1 MAQHA
6 ILRFEKHKGNPA
18 RPLEAHHE
26 RQKDQYASNPDIDTS
41 RSKYNFHIVKPEGR
55 YYHFIQ
61 SRIEQAGCRTRK
73 DSTRFVDT
81 LITASPEFF
90 KGKSPKEIQAFFQRA
105 SDFLIGRVG
114 RENIVSAVVHMDEKT
129 PHLHLTFVPLTK
141 DNRLCAKDII
151 GNRANLTKWQD
162 DFHAYMV
169 EKYPD
174 LERGESASKTGRK
187 HIPTRLFKQAVSL
200 SRQARAIEATLD
212 GINPL
217 NAGKKKE
224 EALSLLKK
232 WFPQMENFSGQLK
245 KYKVTI
251 NDLLAENEKLEAR
264 AKASE
269 KGKIKDTME
278 RAKLKS
284 ELDDLQRLVDRIPPD
299 ILPDLKHSKDEAWI
313 NALHDRIVP
322 CMLNIFDKNSQ
333 KEIIRD
339 YLEGK
344 EAFANSAA
352 FLKPIRNENR
362 WIFNVDEGILEYRKL
377 AGWDEFACRCM
388 IVLCLTCTG
397 NGISKPLLNN
407 KDEKQTIDAFVK
419 ALPVLGLSVRD
430 CMTVLATMC
439 DQIYNEKGK
448 KLLIK
453 AVQKHFVTEPGLA
466 GLADAALNSSA
477 SARIMAVEGLETL
490 LSQSQCTEE
499 ARKALTTCAGD
510 SSKQVQELLAERYI
524 RHPDWEQDYLT
535 MLGSKKAAVHS
546 LVVRILAGIDTEKYR
561 STLEGALAV
570 EKNAK
575 VTDQITALL
584 NDVDC

>member
-26 RQKDQYASNPDIDTS
+26 RQKEQYASNPDIDTS

-61 SRIEQAGCRTRK
+61 NRIEQAGCRTRK

-81 LITASPEFF
+81 LVTASPEFF
-90 KGKSPKEIQAFFQRA
+90 KGKSPKEIQA
-105 SDFLIGRVG
+105 L

-141 DNRLCAKDII
+141 DNRLCAKEII

-174 LERGESASKTGRK
+174 LERGESASRTGRK

-224 EALSLLKK
+224 EALSMLKK

-269 KGKIKDTME
+269 KGKMKDTME

-284 ELDDLQRLVDRIPPD
+284 ELDNLQRLVDRIPPD
-299 ILPDLKHSKDEAWI
+299 ILAELKRQQRHT
-313 NALHDRIVP
+313 V
-322 CMLNIFDKNSQ
+322 
-333 KEIIRD
+333 KER
-339 YLEGK
+339 
-344 EAFANSAA
+344 
-352 FLKPIRNENR
+352 
-362 WIFNVDEGILEYRKL
+362 
-377 AGWDEFACRCM
+377 
-388 IVLCLTCTG
+388 
-397 NGISKPLLNN
+397 
-407 KDEKQTIDAFVK
+407 
-419 ALPVLGLSVRD
+419 
-430 CMTVLATMC
+430 
-439 DQIYNEKGK
+439 
-448 KLLIK
+448 
-453 AVQKHFVTEPGLA
+453 
-466 GLADAALNSSA
+466 
-477 SARIMAVEGLETL
+477 
-490 LSQSQCTEE
+490 
-499 ARKALTTCAGD
+499 
-510 SSKQVQELLAERYI
+510 
-524 RHPDWEQDYLT
+524 
-535 MLGSKKAAVHS
+535 
-546 LVVRILAGIDTEKYR
+546 
-561 STLEGALAV
+561 
-570 EKNAK
+570 
-575 VTDQITALL
+575 
-584 NDVDC
+584 